1 MSNPMESFVEHV
13 SAQLA
18 AVEDDRPVVMINLLR
33 FRDRAQYRSP
43 RNASPCSGSE
53 AYARYAR
60 EAFRFVTAVGGH
72 VIWRG
77 SPKAVLLG
85 PTTERWD
92 DALLVQYPSKQAF
105 LRMIGNPDYQAITA
119 HRTAALEDSRLIATT
134 PTTP

>member
-1 MSNPMESFVEHV
+1 VT
-13 SAQLA
+13 SA
-18 AVEDDRPVVMINLLR
+18 
-33 FRDRAQYRSP
+33 
-43 RNASPCSGSE
+43 
-53 AYARYAR
+53 
-60 EAFRFVTAVGGH
+60 GGH

-77 SPKAVLLG
+77 SPMAVLLG

-105 LRMIGNPDYQAITA
+105 LRMIGNPDYQAITV